1 MAHLMIGTWLSPA
14 DVIYLGPLQL
24 DPVSQLR
31 AAMNRRDFIRLFG
44 GGLVGWPFAAL
55 AQQKG
60 QLATV
65 GAIMGFSPNYPLAQK
80 EVKVFERALAELGWS
95 EGRNIHLDYRWASSS
110 EMPATAGALVA
121 SNPSVIL
128 ANGSS
133 VLAAVRAATSS
144 IPIVFIG
151 ISDPEGVG
159 VVANLARPGGNMTGV
174 ANFEPSMGG
183 KWLQTLKEIAP
194 RLTRV
199 GVLRF
204 DRTQA
209 RILQSV
215 VTDGAAG
222 RTDVVDCS
230 ILDEPGLRTAIGAFN
245 GQNSAGLIV
254 LPDPF
259 FGTYRSTIFELA
271 AKQRHPAIY
280 PFRSFADDGGLI
292 SYGVDLLD
300 QVRRC
305 ASYVDQIL
313 KGARPG
319 DLPVQAPTKFE
330 MVINLKT
337 ARALGLDVSPALLAR
352 ADEVIE

>member
-1 MAHLMIGTWLSPA
+1 LK
-14 DVIYLGPLQL
+14 
-24 DPVSQLR
+24 
-31 AAMNRRDFIRLFG
+31 RRDFLRLFG
-44 GGLVGWPFAAL
+44 RGLVAWPIAAR
-55 AQQKG
+55 AEQKG

-65 GAIMGFSPNYPLAQK
+65 GAMMGFSPNYRLVQ
-80 EVKVFERALAELGWS
+80 EEIKVFERTLAELGWS
-95 EGRNIHLDYRWASSS
+95 EGRNIHLDYRWANSS
-110 EMPATAGALVA
+110 EMPATAAALVA
-121 SNPSVIL
+121 SKPNIIL

-133 VLAAVRAATSS
+133 VLSAVRAATSS
-144 IPIVFIG
+144 IPVVFIG

-194 RLTRV
+194 RLTRI

-204 DRTQA
+204 DNTHP
-209 RILQSV
+209 RILQSI
-215 VTDGAAG
+215 VTDGAASG
-222 RTDVVDCS
+222 TDVIDCS
-230 ILDEPGLRTAIGAFN
+230 VVDEPGLRAAIGAFD
-245 GQNSAGLIV
+245 GQATTGLIA

-271 AKQRHPAIY
+271 AKQRHPTIY
-280 PFRSFADDGGLI
+280 PFRNFAEDGGLI
-292 SYGVDLLD
+292 SYGIDILD

-305 ASYVDQIL
+305 AAYVDQIL

-330 MVINLKT
+330 MVINLRT